1 MFVLNVVLSP
11 RFREFLSDSS
21 STSIRLEKRWDAV
34 YFRSDWKGFDIH
46 DKAR

>member
-21 STSIRLEKRWDAV
+21 STYVRLEKRWNAV
-34 YFRSDWKGFDIH
+34 YFNSSRKGFDNH